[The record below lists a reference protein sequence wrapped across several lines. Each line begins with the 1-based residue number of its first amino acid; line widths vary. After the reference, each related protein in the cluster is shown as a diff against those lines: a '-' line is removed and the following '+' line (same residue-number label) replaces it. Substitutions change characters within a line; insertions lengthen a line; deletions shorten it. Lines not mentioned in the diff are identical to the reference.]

1 VAHVQADHCEVWAP
15 TQIPGDAASI
25 AATATGL
32 SRDNIDVHIP
42 IIGGGFGRRLRQDF
56 VLEAV
61 SLASELQAPVKLLWT
76 REDDLQHDYY
86 HPYSVHYVST
96 ALDRLRFPRIRTAT
110 YERIPTGPWRA
121 VTNIPEAFARESF
134 FDEMAAAMDL
144 DPLDLRLELHRPNML
159 PLLEKVAQVSDWG
172 AHLPDGWGR
181 GIACHSTW
189 EATPVAQ
196 VAEVSVSESGE
207 VRVHRV
213 ICAIDPGLA
222 IHPESVK
229 AQMEGGIVFGLT
241 AVLKNAIDYEDGR
254 VQQSNFHDYPLLRI
268 DEMPEIEV
276 HIMESGGLPTGV
288 GEMGVPPVVPAV
300 MNAIY
305 DATGVRVRHIPV
317 RPEDLMAS

>member
-1 VAHVQADHCEVWAP
+1 M
-15 TQIPGDAASI
+15 PGDAASI
-25 AATATGL
+25 AATVTGL
-32 SRDNIDVHIP
+32 SHDKIDVHIP
-42 IIGGGFGRRLRQDF
+42 VIGGGFGRRLRQDF

-61 SLASELQAPVKLLWT
+61 SLASEFDTPVKLLWT
-76 REDDLQHDYY
+76 REDDLQHDTY
-86 HPYSVHYVST
+86 HPYSVHYVS
-96 ALDRLRFPRIRTAT
+96 AAVDRLRFPRIGTAT

-121 VTNIPEAFARESF
+121 VTNIPEAFVRESF
-134 FDEMAAAMDL
+134 LDEMAEAMGM
-144 DPLDLRLELHRPNML
+144 DPLDVRMELHRPIML

-172 AHLPDGWGR
+172 SPLPAGWGR

-189 EATPVAQ
+189 EVTPVAQ
-196 VAEVSVSESGE
+196 VAEVSVSDSGQ

-213 ICAIDPGLA
+213 VCAIDPGLA

-241 AVLKNAIDYEDGR
+241 AVLKNAIHYDDGR
-254 VQQSNFHDYPLLRI
+254 VQQSNFHDYPLLRMN
-268 DEMPEIEV
+268 EMPEIEV

-288 GEMGVPPVVPAV
+288 GEMGVPPIVPAV

-317 RPEDLMAS
+317 KSEDLMAS